1 MRKEPWLALLVA
13 STIFSPVLYWNATN
27 EWASFT
33 YQLRQGFSPRG
44 EIAPLK
50 LLEYLGGQAGVATPF
65 LFVAFVW
72 YSLKALQMSMKTE
85 RPAYLFLLFLS
96 WPVLFFF
103 GFSTAMGK
111 VAEANWPA
119 PSYIAG
125 FILAAAVYHEV
136 YAGRPAHRRFIAAGI
151 VFALFAGLVIQGHLI
166 RPFLPIPPAIDPVQ
180 QFHGWRDLGAQVSRI
195 ADQHPSDR
203 GYFIL
208 SDKGTTAA
216 EAVFYSGAR
225 FSGLDLFQPERYVFL
240 GDLSALRGKDA
251 ILVLHGGSDSSLER
265 YSGYFGGIERAGA
278 HDWIFRGEKIDWL
291 SVHLAVGRDFRGSWT
306 AAGGK

>member
-1 MRKEPWLALLVA
+1 
-13 STIFSPVLYWNATN
+13 
-27 EWASFT
+27 
-33 YQLRQGFSPRG
+33 
-44 EIAPLK
+44 LK
-50 LLEYLGGQAGVATPF
+50 ILEYLGGQAGVATPF

-72 YSLKALQMSMKTE
+72 YSVKALQLSLKTS

-111 VAEANWPA
+111 VAEPNWPA

-136 YAGRPAHRRFIAAGI
+136 YADRLAHRRFIIFGI
-151 VFALFAGLVIQGHLI
+151 GFALFAGLIIQAHLI

-195 ADQHPSDR
+195 ADQHPSGS
-203 GYFIL
+203 GYIIL

-225 FSGLDLFQPERYVFL
+225 FTGLDLFQPERYVFL

-251 ILVLHGGSDSSLER
+251 ILVLHGGTDSNLDR
-265 YSGYFGGIERAGA
+265 YSGYFEGIERAGA
-278 HDWIFRGEKIDWL
+278 HDCIFRGEKIDWL
-291 SVHLAVGRDFRGSWT
+291 SVHLAIGRGFRGGWH